1 MQQNTLT
8 QLQTQ
13 SLTARIP
20 PFEISYETI
29 AHKKFFP
36 SYNLA
41 LAIPNGKKYYAYFSF
56 YQGKNVCY
64 LMELNREKKIVDVTF
79 HDNHNHDLSLGTL
92 LYGTLIQHE
101 TNPND
106 SELRSTS
113 FSRHESFPPTSPSFT
128 TVNIQVFVVE
138 DAYYYKGISLK
149 NMVFGEKLGYIE
161 QFMETVTAKKNG
173 QTHPPCRKAKLPT
186 ELVVGGFKPPDHM
199 IFVLPRMWGINH
211 SNPDEPSVLEEYE
224 EHKPKIQYAV
234 HHIQLRKLMEISP
247 FINISINHLP
257 NQRRDNKESTIPSKI
272 QENTFT
278 INFGKPQYR
287 YPTVFQV
294 SADIQFDIY
303 HLFACGKNKT
313 PVYYGITYISNIK
326 TSFMMNKLFRNI
338 RENINID
345 YIEESDDEDDF
356 ENIAEDK
363 YVDLNKTVKMECVFH
378 QKFKK
383 WVPIRVITDPA
394 IRIIHISKLVNE

>member
-1 MQQNTLT
+1 MTHTMQQTTLNTPNTLNVPNTLT

-79 HDNHNHDLSLGTL
+79 QDNHNHDLSLGTL

-101 TNPND
+101 T
-106 SELRSTS
+106 SKL
-113 FSRHESFPPTSPSFT
+113 
-128 TVNIQVFVVE
+128 FVLE

-173 QTHPPCRKAKLPT
+173 QTHQVAKLPT
-186 ELVVGGFKPPDHM
+186 ELVVGGSKPPDLM

-224 EHKPKIQYAV
+224 QHKPKIQYAV

-247 FINISINHLP
+247 FINISLNHLP

-278 INFGKPQYR
+278 IHFGKPQYR

-303 HLFACGKNKT
+303 HLFACGKNKA

-383 WVPIRVITDPA
+383 WVPVRVITDPA

>member
-1 MQQNTLT
+1 MTHAMQQTSPNTLNILT

-56 YQGKNVCY
+56 FQGKNVCY

-92 LYGTLIQHE
+92 LYGTLIQYE
-101 TNPND
+101 T
-106 SELRSTS
+106 SS
-113 FSRHESFPPTSPSFT
+113 
-128 TVNIQVFVVE
+128 NIFMPVFVLE

-161 QFMETVTAKKNG
+161 QFMETITAEKYG
-173 QTHPPCRKAKLPT
+173 R
-186 ELVVGGFKPPDHM
+186 M
-199 IFVLPRMWGINH
+199 IFVLPRMWGIGD

-224 EHKPKIQYAV
+224 QHKPKIQYAV

-247 FINISINHLP
+247 FINISLNHLD
-257 NQRRDNKESTIPSKI
+257 RKS
-272 QENTFT
+272 
-278 INFGKPQYR
+278 
-287 YPTVFQV
+287 VV
-294 SADIQFDIY
+294 
-303 HLFACGKNKT
+303 
-313 PVYYGITYISNIK
+313 
-326 TSFMMNKLFRNI
+326 
-338 RENINID
+338 
-345 YIEESDDEDDF
+345 
-356 ENIAEDK
+356 
-363 YVDLNKTVKMECVFH
+363 
-378 QKFKK
+378 
-383 WVPIRVITDPA
+383 
-394 IRIIHISKLVNE
+394 

>member
-1 MQQNTLT
+1 MTHATQQNILNTLT

-92 LYGTLIQHE
+92 LYGTLIQYE
-101 TNPND
+101 QSSN
-106 SELRSTS
+106 S
-113 FSRHESFPPTSPSFT
+113 
-128 TVNIQVFVVE
+128 QVFVLE

-161 QFMETVTAKKNG
+161 QFMETVTMNSG
-173 QTHPPCRKAKLPT
+173 PLT
-186 ELVVGGFKPPDHM
+186 
-199 IFVLPRMWGINH
+199 IFVLPRIWGINH

-224 EHKPKIQYAV
+224 QHKPKIQYAV

-247 FINISINHLP
+247 FINISLNHLATAKH
-257 NQRRDNKESTIPSKI
+257 RDNKESTIPSKI

-303 HLFACGKNKT
+303 HLFACGKNKA
-313 PVYYGITYISNIK
+313 PVYYGITYIPNMK
-326 TSFMMNKLFRNI
+326 TSIMMNKLFRNI
-338 RENINID
+338 RENNNID

-383 WVPIRVITDPA
+383 WVPVRVITDPA

>member
-1 MQQNTLT
+1 
-8 QLQTQ
+8 
-13 SLTARIP
+13 
-20 PFEISYETI
+20 
-29 AHKKFFP
+29 
-36 SYNLA
+36 
-41 LAIPNGKKYYAYFSF
+41 
-56 YQGKNVCY
+56 
-64 LMELNREKKIVDVTF
+64 MELNREKKIINITF

-92 LYGTLIQHE
+92 LYGTLVGGYE
-101 TNPND
+101 
-106 SELRSTS
+106 ERK
-113 FSRHESFPPTSPSFT
+113 PP
-128 TVNIQVFVVE
+128 VQVFVLE

-161 QFMETVTAKKNG
+161 QFMEAITAKKNG
-173 QTHPPCRKAKLPT
+173 PNSSGDLRSPT
-186 ELVVGGFKPPDHM
+186 ELVVGGVNAPLPLQ
-199 IFVLPRMWGINH
+199 FVLPRMWGINNI
-211 SNPDEPSVLEEYE
+211 NPDEPSVLQEYE
-224 EHKPKIQYAV
+224 QHKPKIQYAV

-247 FINISINHLP
+247 FINISLNHLATSK
-257 NQRRDNKESTIPSKI
+257 NRDNKESSIPSKI

-303 HLFACGKNKT
+303 HLFACGKNKS

-363 YVDLNKTVKMECVFH
+363 YVDLNKTVKMECIFH

-383 WVPIRVITDPA
+383 WVPVRVITDPS